1 MPNKPN
7 VVFILTDDQ
16 GYGDLGCH
24 GNAIVKTPNLDRF
37 YGESVRLTDYHVGP
51 TCAPTRAGLLTGHYA
66 NSTGVWHTI
75 GGRSLLRKDEYT
87 TANMFSDA
95 GYRTGLFG
103 KWHLGDNYPYRPEDR
118 GFHEVVRHG
127 GGGVGNTPDYWGND
141 YFDDTYC
148 ANGVWTKYPGYCT
161 DVWFDLGI
169 DFIERHKDE
178 PFFCYI
184 ATNAPH
190 VPHIV
195 DPKYTDPYLPP
206 VSPNESRA
214 RYYGMLAN
222 IDENFEVLCD
232 KLREWELEED
242 TILIFMTDNG
252 SQGGVDVD
260 ANQFVTSG
268 HNSGMRGKKGSQ
280 YDGGHRVPF
289 FIRWPTGGLLGGRDV
304 EELTAN
310 IDILPTLMELCRLGD
325 SSQMGFDGTS
335 LLSLLGVD
343 TPNGSPEKP
352 MDTNWEERIVVT
364 DSQRLANP
372 VKWRKSSA
380 MSSRWRLID
389 GSELYD
395 IRLDPGQTNE
405 VAADHPEEVRRLRSA
420 YEDWWMKVTE
430 RADEKIPVEIGIDE
444 PVQALVNSHD
454 WRNVEDPMCVWNQCQ
469 VRQGLEYNGYWE
481 IDVIRS
487 GTYTFDM
494 RRWPREANLALTD
507 GIKGT
512 PQVDFGEMTYE
523 VRHTDGKALPIT
535 AAELEVGGRHQ
546 TQQVKK
552 GQQSTKFTVQL
563 EAGPTNLRT
572 RFYNEQGLDLG
583 AYYVY
588 VEQPQWK

>member
-1 MPNKPN
+1 MLKKPN

-24 GNAIVKTPNLDRF
+24 GNTIVKTPNIDRF
-37 YGESVRLTDYHVGP
+37 YDESMRLTDYHVGP

-87 TANMFSDA
+87 MANMFSDA
-95 GYRTGLFG
+95 GYQTGLFG
-103 KWHLGDNYPYRPEDR
+103 KWHLGDSYPFRPEDR
-118 GFHEVVRHG
+118 GFREVVRHG

-169 DFIERHKDE
+169 DFIQRHKDK

-195 DPKYTDPYLPP
+195 DPEYSDQYLPP
-206 VSPNESRA
+206 VSPSESRA

-222 IDENFEVLCD
+222 IDENFGVLCD
-232 KLREWELEED
+232 KLREWNLEDD
-242 TILIFMTDNG
+242 TILVFMTDNG
-252 SQGGVDVD
+252 SHGGVDVD

-289 FIRWPTGGLLGGRDV
+289 FIRWPSGGLVGGRDV

-310 IDILPTLMELCRLGD
+310 VDIMPTLMELCRLGD
-325 SSQMGFDGTS
+325 SSQMEFDGTS
-335 LLSLLGVD
+335 LTSLLEVD
-343 TPNGSPEKP
+343 TPKKSPEKP
-352 MDTNWEERIVVT
+352 VGISWEDRIVVT

-395 IRLDPGQTNE
+395 MRLDSGQAID
-405 VAADHPEEVRRLRSA
+405 VAADHPEEVRRLRLA
-420 YEDWWMKVTE
+420 YEYWWKKVTE
-430 RADEKIPVEIGIDE
+430 RADENIPFEIGVGEGIQ
-444 PVQALVNSHD
+444 VLVNSHD
-454 WRNVEDPMCVWNQCQ
+454 WRNVEDPACVWNQCQ
-469 VRQGLEYNGYWE
+469 VRQGLAHTGYWE
-481 IDVIRS
+481 IDIVRA
-487 GTYTFDM
+487 GAYTVDL
-494 RRWPREANLALTD
+494 RRWPREANLGLND
-507 GIKGT
+507 GIEGT

-523 VRHTDGKALPIT
+523 VRHTGGKALPIT
-535 AAELEVGGRHQ
+535 AAELEVGGQ
-546 TQQVKK
+546 YQSQQVKK
-552 GQQSTKFTVQL
+552 GQLSAKFTMQL
-563 EAGPTNLRT
+563 EAGSTILRT
-572 RFYNEQGLDLG
+572 RLYNDEGFGLG

-588 VEQPQWK
+588 IKFEKP